1 MMRLSLASRPAISL
15 FSIRNPHIRE
25 VPHAMAQHHFKTE
38 VSRLLDLI
46 IHSLYSHKE
55 IFLRE
60 LVSNASDAIDKLR
73 YLTVSDE
80 AYKGVALDP
89 RIEIRLDADLKVLTI
104 ADNGIGMSEKELEEN
119 LGTIA
124 RSGTRKFLEN
134 LPSDAKKDSNL
145 IGQFGV
151 GFYSAFM
158 VGSEI
163 SVTSRRAGQEA
174 AWRWTSDGK
183 GEYSIEPVEHFEP
196 FPGQAKNQGTL
207 VKIVLN
213 EEGEEYM
220 SRWKVEEILKKY
232 SNHVAYP
239 IHLVSMETE
248 YDDKGKDKGKK
259 EKDEKVNSASALWR
273 RSKSELKDEDYIE
286 FFKGFSGEFGA
297 WDEEPLFWIHTKA
310 EGTLEYSSLFFI
322 PKKAPM
328 DLYRADYKPGVK
340 LFVRRVFITDDEKEL
355 LPVWLRFIRGVI
367 DSEDLPLNVSREI
380 LQQNRVMAQI
390 RAASVKKILSELS
403 DLAKNNASKYE
414 EFIKEFNRPLK
425 EGLYS
430 DFSSREALQG
440 LVRWK
445 STAVEGWT
453 SFEDYQARKK
463 DDQKAIYYLTGNEE
477 ERLRKSPLLEVY
489 RKKGIEVLICPDEI
503 DEIVLGSLG
512 KVGELELKA
521 INRSD
526 ADKDI
531 DKDEKV
537 EHKDIAKKAC
547 ERAKKILG
555 DAVKDV
561 RPSKRLAETPA
572 CVVLDG
578 DDPSIKLRELF
589 REMGNEMP
597 DIKPILELN
606 GGHEMVKR
614 LAEGDDKVAEDVA
627 TVLLGQSLLVEGIP
641 LKDPVD
647 FAARINRLVTG

>member
-1 MMRLSLASRPAISL
+1 
-15 FSIRNPHIRE
+15 
-25 VPHAMAQHHFKTE
+25 MAQHHFKTE

-55 IFLRE
+55 VFLRE

-73 YLTVSDE
+73 YLSVSDE
-80 AYKGVALDP
+80 AYKGIALDP
-89 RIEIRLDADLKVLTI
+89 RIEVRLDSELKLLTI
-104 ADNGIGMSEKELEEN
+104 ADNGIGMDEKELEEN

-124 RSGTRKFLEN
+124 RSGTRRFLDN

-163 SVTSRRAGQEA
+163 SVTSRKAGQDKA
-174 AWRWTSDGK
+174 FRWTSDGK
-183 GEYSIEPVEHFEP
+183 GEYAVEPVEHLEVFA
-196 FPGQAKNQGTL
+196 GNAGTQGTL

-213 EEGEEYM
+213 EEGEEYL
-220 SRWKVEEILKKY
+220 SRWKVEELLKKY

-239 IHLVSMETE
+239 IHLASMEAE
-248 YDDKGKDKGKK
+248 YDDKGKEKGKK
-259 EKDEKVNSASALWR
+259 LKDEQVNSASALWR
-273 RSKSELKDEDYIE
+273 RPKSELKDEDYVA
-286 FFKGFSGEFGA
+286 FYKGFGGEFGA
-297 WDEEPLFWIHTKA
+297 YDEEPLFWIHTKA

-355 LPVWLRFIRGVI
+355 LPVWLRFVRGVI

-390 RAASVKKILSELS
+390 RAASVKKILSEMA
-403 DLAKNNASKYE
+403 DLAKNNMPKYE
-414 EFIKEFNRPLK
+414 EFVREFNRPLK

-430 DFSSREALQG
+430 DYSNREALLG

-453 SFEDYQARKK
+453 SFADYKARKK
-463 DDQKAIYYLTGNEE
+463 DDQKAIYYLTGNDED
-477 ERLRKSPLLEVY
+477 RLRKSPLLEMY
-489 RKKGIEVLICPDEI
+489 KKEGIEVLICPDEI

-512 KVGELELKA
+512 KVEDLDLKA
-521 INRSD
+521 INRSG
-526 ADKDI
+526 AEEDI
-531 DKDEKV
+531 GKNEKV

-561 RPSKRLAETPA
+561 RPSKRLADTPA

-627 TVLLGQSLLVEGIP
+627 QVLFGQSLLVEGIP
-641 LKDPVD
+641 LKDPVE
-647 FAARINRLVTG
+647 FAARMNRLIAG

>member
-1 MMRLSLASRPAISL
+1 
-15 FSIRNPHIRE
+15 
-25 VPHAMAQHHFKTE
+25 MAQHHFKTE

-60 LVSNASDAIDKLR
+60 LVSNSSDAIDKLR
-73 YLTVSDE
+73 YLSVSDE
-80 AYKGVALDP
+80 AYKGISLEP
-89 RIEIRLDADLKVLTI
+89 RIELRIDSELKVLTI
-104 ADNGIGMSEKELEEN
+104 ADNGIGMGEKELEEN

-163 SVTSRRAGQEA
+163 SVTSRRAGETTA
-174 AWRWTSDGK
+174 HRWTSDGK
-183 GEYSIEPVEHFEP
+183 GDYTVEPVDYFEV
-196 FPGQAKNQGTL
+196 FPGEAKLQGTL
-207 VKIVLN
+207 VKIMLN
-213 EEGEEYM
+213 AEGEEYT
-220 SRWKVEEILKKY
+220 SRWKVEEVLKKY
-232 SNHVAYP
+232 SNHVAWP
-239 IHLVSMETE
+239 IHLVSMEKD
-248 YDDKGKDKGKK
+248 YDDKGKEKGTKA
-259 EKDEKVNSASALWR
+259 KDEQVNAASALWR

-286 FFKGFSGEFGA
+286 FYKGFSSGFGGF
-297 WDEEPLFWIHTKA
+297 DEEPLHWIHTKA

-322 PKKAPM
+322 PKKAPF

-390 RAASVKKILSELS
+390 RAASVKKILGELG
-403 DLAKNNASKYE
+403 DLAKGNTEKYNQ
-414 EFIKEFNRPLK
+414 FIGEFNRPLK

-430 DFSSREALQG
+430 DFSNRESLMG

-453 SFEDYQARKK
+453 SFADYKARNK
-463 DDQKAIYYLTGNEE
+463 DGQKAIYYLSGGDED
-477 ERLRKSPLLEVY
+477 RLRKSPLLEVY
-489 RKKGIEVLICPDEI
+489 KKEGIEVLICPDEI

-512 KVGELELKA
+512 KVEELELKA

-526 ADKDI
+526 ADADLAKD
-531 DKDEKV
+531 DKPEDGKL
-537 EHKDIAKKAC
+537 AQKAC

-561 RPSKRLAETPA
+561 RPSKRLADSPA

-578 DDPSIKLRELF
+578 DDPSVKLREMF

-597 DIKPILELN
+597 EIKPILELN
-606 GGHEMVKR
+606 GSHALVKR
-614 LAEGDDKVAEDVA
+614 LAEADDAAAEDIA
-627 TVLLGQSLLVEGIP
+627 QVLLAQSMLVEGIT
-641 LKDPVD
+641 LKDPAA
-647 FAARINRLVTG
+647 FATRLNRLLIG

>member
-1 MMRLSLASRPAISL
+1 
-15 FSIRNPHIRE
+15 
-25 VPHAMAQHHFKTE
+25 MAQHHFKTE

-60 LVSNASDAIDKLR
+60 LISNASDAIDKLR
-73 YLTVSDE
+73 YLSVSDE
-80 AYKGVALDP
+80 AYKGIALDP
-89 RIEIRLDADLKVLTI
+89 RIEVRIDADLKLLTI
-104 ADNGIGMSEKELEEN
+104 ADNGIGMDEKELEEN

-134 LPSDAKKDSNL
+134 LPTDAKKDSNL

-163 SVTSRRAGQEA
+163 SVTSRRASAGTGQDKA
-174 AWRWTSDGK
+174 FRWTSDGK
-183 GEYSIEPVEHFEP
+183 GDYTVEAVDNLEI
-196 FPGQAKNQGTL
+196 FPGDAKSQGTL

-213 EEGEEYM
+213 EEGEEYL
-220 SRWKVEEILKKY
+220 SRWKVEELLKKY

-239 IHLVSMETE
+239 IHLVSMENE
-248 YDDKGKDKGKK
+248 YDDKGKEKGKK
-259 EKDEKVNSASALWR
+259 QKDEQVNAASALWR
-273 RSKSELKDEDYIE
+273 RPKSELKDEDYVA
-286 FFKGFSGEFGA
+286 FYKGFGGEFGA
-297 WDEEPLFWIHTKA
+297 YDEEPLFWIHTKA

-355 LPVWLRFIRGVI
+355 LPVWLRFVRGVI

-390 RAASVKKILSELS
+390 RAASVKKILSEMA
-403 DLAKNNASKYE
+403 DLAKNNMSKYE
-414 EFIKEFNRPLK
+414 DFVREFNRPLK

-430 DFSSREALQG
+430 DYSNRESLLG

-453 SFEDYQARKK
+453 SFADYKLRKK
-463 DDQKAIYYLTGNEE
+463 DDQKAIYYLTGNDED
-477 ERLRKSPLLEVY
+477 RLRKSPLLEMY
-489 RKKGIEVLICPDEI
+489 KKEGIEVLICPDEI

-512 KVGELELKA
+512 KVDELDLKA
-521 INRSD
+521 INRSG
-526 ADKDI
+526 AEEDI
-531 DKDEKV
+531 GKHEKV

-627 TVLLGQSLLVEGIP
+627 QVLFGQSLLVEGIP
-641 LKDPVD
+641 LKDPVE
-647 FAARINRLVTG
+647 FAARMNRLIAG

>member
-1 MMRLSLASRPAISL
+1 
-15 FSIRNPHIRE
+15 
-25 VPHAMAQHHFKTE
+25 MAQHHFKTE

-60 LVSNASDAIDKLR
+60 LVSNSSDAIDKLR
-73 YLTVSDE
+73 YLSVSDE
-80 AYKGVALDP
+80 AYKGVSLEP
-89 RIEIRLDADLKVLTI
+89 RIELRIDAELKVLTI
-104 ADNGIGMSEKELEEN
+104 ADNGIGMSEKELEDN

-163 SVTSRRAGQEA
+163 SVTSRRAGETTA
-174 AWRWTSDGK
+174 HRWTSDGK
-183 GEYSIEPVEHFEP
+183 GDYSVEPVDYFEV
-196 FPGQAKNQGTL
+196 FPGEAKLQGTL

-213 EEGEEYM
+213 AEGEEYT
-220 SRWKVEEILKKY
+220 SRWKLEEILKKY
-232 SNHVAYP
+232 SNHVAWP
-239 IHLVSMETE
+239 IHLVSMENE
-248 YDDKGKDKGKK
+248 YDDKGKEKGKK
-259 EKDEKVNSASALWR
+259 AKDEQVNAASALWR

-286 FFKGFSGEFGA
+286 FYKGFSSGFGGF
-297 WDEEPLFWIHTKA
+297 DEEPLHWIHTKA

-322 PKKAPM
+322 PKKAPF

-390 RAASVKKILSELS
+390 RAASVKKILGELG
-403 DLAKNNASKYE
+403 DLAKGNTEKYNQ
-414 EFIKEFNRPLK
+414 FIGEFNRPLK

-430 DFSSREALQG
+430 DFANRESLLG

-453 SFEDYQARKK
+453 SFADYKARKK
-463 DDQKAIYYLTGNEE
+463 DEQKAIYYLSGGDED
-477 ERLRKSPLLEVY
+477 RLRKSPLLEVY
-489 RKKGIEVLICPDEI
+489 KKEGIEVLICPDEI

-512 KVGELELKA
+512 KVAELDLKA

-526 ADKDI
+526 ADADLAKN
-531 DKDEKV
+531 DKPEDGNL
-537 EHKDIAKKAC
+537 AKKAC

-561 RPSKRLAETPA
+561 RPSKRLADSPA

-578 DDPSIKLRELF
+578 DDPSVKLREMF

-597 DIKPILELN
+597 E
-606 GGHEMVKR
+606 
-614 LAEGDDKVAEDVA
+614 
-627 TVLLGQSLLVEGIP
+627 
-641 LKDPVD
+641 
-647 FAARINRLVTG
+647 

>member
-1 MMRLSLASRPAISL
+1 
-15 FSIRNPHIRE
+15 
-25 VPHAMAQHHFKTE
+25 MAQHHFKTE

-46 IHSLYSHKE
+46 IHSLYSHQE

-60 LVSNASDAIDKLR
+60 LVSNASDALDKLR

-80 AYKGVALDP
+80 TYKSIALDP
-89 RIEIRLDADLKVLTI
+89 RIEVRLDPDLKVMTVS
-104 ADNGIGMSEKELEEN
+104 DNGIGMDEKELEEN

-124 RSGTRKFLEN
+124 RSGTRKFLDN
-134 LPSDAKKDSNL
+134 LPTDAKKDSNL

-163 SVTSRRAGQEA
+163 SVTSRRAGQPTA
-174 AWRWTSDGK
+174 HRWTSDGK
-183 GEYSIEPVEHFEP
+183 GEYSVEPVEHFEV
-196 FPGQAKNQGTL
+196 FPGDATGQGT
-207 VKIVLN
+207 VVRIVLN
-213 EEGEEYM
+213 AEGEEYT
-220 SRWKVEEILKKY
+220 SRWKVEEVLKKY

-239 IHLVSMETE
+239 IRLVSMETE
-248 YDDKGKDKGKK
+248 YDDKGKEKGKQT
-259 EKDEKVNSASALWR
+259 KDEQINAASALWR
-273 RSKSELKDEDYIE
+273 RAKSELKDADYVE
-286 FFKGFSGEFGA
+286 FYKGFAGEFGA

-310 EGTLEYSSLFFI
+310 EGTLEYASLFFI

-355 LPVWLRFIRGVI
+355 LPVWLRFVRGVI

-390 RAASVKKILSELS
+390 RAASVKKILSELA
-403 DLAKNNASKYE
+403 DLAKDNAPKYE
-414 EFIKEFNRPLK
+414 DFVREFNRPLK

-430 DFSSREALQG
+430 DFANRDALLG

-445 STAVEGWT
+445 STAAEGWT
-453 SFEDYQARKK
+453 GFADYKARKK
-463 DDQKAIYYLTGNEE
+463 EDQKAIYYLTGNDE
-477 ERLRKSPLLEVY
+477 ERLRKSPLLEMY
-489 RKKGIEVLICPDEI
+489 RKEGIEVLICPDEI

-512 KVGELELKA
+512 KVDDLELKA
-521 INRSD
+521 INRSG
-526 ADKDI
+526 AEGDI
-531 DKDEKV
+531 GKEEKV
-537 EHKDIAKKAC
+537 EHKDVAKKAC

-555 DAVKDV
+555 DSVKDV

-578 DDPSIKLRELF
+578 DDPSVKLRELF

-597 DIKPILELN
+597 EIKPILELN
-606 GGHEMVKR
+606 GAHALVKR
-614 LAEGDDKVAEDVA
+614 LAESEDAVADDVA
-627 TVLLGQSLLVEGIP
+627 KVLLDQSLLVEGIP

-647 FAARINRLVTG
+647 FAARVNRLIAG